1 MNQDVIINL
10 GTMSLKTIAWV
21 SAPMLVSALI
31 VGIVVSVFQAIT
43 QINEATLT
51 FIPKMIVV
59 ALVIIIAGP
68 WMLDTLT
75 GFATEMFNSAGE
87 IARSR

>member
-1 MNQDVIINL
+1 MNEDVVINL
-10 GTMSLKTIAWV
+10 STMSLKTIFWV
-21 SAPMLVSALI
+21 SAPMLISALV

-51 FIPKMIVV
+51 FIPKMVIV
-59 ALVIIIAGP
+59 ALVIVLAGP

-75 GFATEMFNSAGE
+75 GFTTELFNNAGE
-87 IARSR
+87 IVRAR